1 MAECALVMGELLSNR
16 VAMKNRQGCADVYSN
31 SKHWP
36 CLLPQHGPGL
46 KHGRAIVL
54 LAWQRLIVDRF
65 PAPLLRGLIHSDECR
80 VPNKVN
86 GREYP
91 RYEFS
96 NASSDILSLFARA
109 CDLLDVQWRP
119 RGPRTV
125 SVARR
130 ASVLRLD
137 QFIGPKR

>member
-1 MAECALVMGELLSNR
+1 MLS
-16 VAMKNRQGCADVYSN
+16 
-31 SKHWP
+31 
-36 CLLPQHGPGL
+36 
-46 KHGRAIVL
+46 
-54 LAWQRLIVDRF
+54 AWQCSIVNRF
-65 PAPLLRGLIHSDECR
+65 PAPLLRGLVHADGFR
-80 VPNKVN
+80 VLNKVN

-109 CDLLDVQWRP
+109 CDLLDVRWR
-119 RGPRTV
+119 RSGPRTI

-130 ASVLRLD
+130 AGVLKLD